1 MTISEEKKQLRHQ
14 IRARERKLAP
24 DYRVS
29 SDQVIA
35 ANILDF
41 PIYQSAWTV
50 FCFVSTSEEIN
61 TRPILLNALET
72 GKRLCVPRCAA
83 AGEWTWWS
91 LSLWRIWSWGPST
104 CWSPGRDCPLFK
116 LMRWI
121 LPYSPA

>member
-61 TRPILLNALET
+61 TSGGSGAGGLRPA
-72 GKRLCVPRCAA
+72 GAQAGAA
-83 AGEWTWWS
+83 HS
-91 LSLWRIWSWGPST
+91 SS
-104 CWSPGRDCPLFK
+104 
-116 LMRWI
+116 
-121 LPYSPA
+121 